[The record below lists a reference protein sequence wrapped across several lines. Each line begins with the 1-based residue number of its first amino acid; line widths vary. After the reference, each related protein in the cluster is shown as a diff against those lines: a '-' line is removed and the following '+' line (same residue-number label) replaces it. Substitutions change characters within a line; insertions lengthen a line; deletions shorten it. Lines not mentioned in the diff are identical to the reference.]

1 MMKTYITRERYLA
14 RIRPFIGK
22 HLIKIITGQ
31 RRVGK
36 SYLLYQIM
44 DEIRARKGAGPIIH
58 IDKEREEFR
67 ALATARE
74 LVGYVEKRVRKQ
86 GTAHVFIDEVQ
97 EIADF
102 EKALRHFAARGLDVY
117 CTGSN
122 ARLLSS
128 EIATILAGR
137 AVEFTVRGLTYA
149 EFLKFHRREDGDD
162 ALAAF
167 LRFGGLPYLIH
178 LELTDE
184 TAFEYLR
191 NIYNTIV
198 LKDIVARHRIRDVQ
212 FLDRLIEYVA
222 ETTGHYVSARRISDF
237 LKSQKLAYSVN
248 TVLNYLAFLGAAFII
263 DKVPRFEIRGRKVFE
278 INDKYYFQDLG
289 LRHALRGYRPADI
302 GQVVE
307 NAVYNE
313 LKSRGYAVRVG
324 RLGVREIDFVAERG
338 GRTVYVQ
345 VAYLLA
351 GAKTREREFGN
362 LLAIRDNHRKLVVSL
377 DPVTGG
383 TDRGVEQLHLRKFLL
398 EE

>member
-1 MMKTYITRERYLA
+1 M
-14 RIRPFIGK
+14 
-22 HLIKIITGQ
+22 
-31 RRVGK
+31 
-36 SYLLYQIM
+36 
-44 DEIRARKGAGPIIH
+44 
-58 IDKEREEFR
+58 
-67 ALATARE
+67 
-74 LVGYVEKRVRKQ
+74 
-86 GTAHVFIDEVQ
+86 
-97 EIADF
+97 
-102 EKALRHFAARGLDVY
+102 RHFAARGLDVY

-128 EIATILAGR
+128 EIATVLAR
-137 AVEFTVRGLTYA
+137 AVEFTVRGLTDA

-222 ETTGHYVSARRISDF
+222 ETTGHYVSAKRISDF

-289 LRHALRGYRPADI
+289 LRHALRGYRPAEI

-345 VAYLLA
+345 AAYLLA